1 MVRGAGEWYG
11 EGAGLIPGQGAVDH
25 VSSCRNRCLNV
36 LQHRL
41 IAATRPQPLPT
52 PPHPPALRM
61 TLMQQRKREAYMEL
75 LSNLISSKYEAA
87 KQRLAAVTI
96 QVRRL

>member
-1 MVRGAGEWYG
+1 
-11 EGAGLIPGQGAVDH
+11 
-25 VSSCRNRCLNV
+25 
-36 LQHRL
+36 
-41 IAATRPQPLPT
+41 
-52 PPHPPALRM
+52 
-61 TLMQQRKREAYMEL
+61 MQQRKREAYMEL